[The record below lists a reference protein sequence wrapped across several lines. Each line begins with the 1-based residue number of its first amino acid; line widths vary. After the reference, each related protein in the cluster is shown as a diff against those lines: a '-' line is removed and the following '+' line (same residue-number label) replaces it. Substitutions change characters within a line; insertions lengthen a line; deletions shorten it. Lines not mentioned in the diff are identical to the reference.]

1 MTLKNWNTNK
11 PKKWGC
17 YKLPKQFT
25 EKFFQKSYETYL
37 KKVKDAGMKTYTDA
51 KGRTRTSGVRMQQP
65 RAYEQYKQ
73 IYQIMYSETQGVNTL
88 RRIVSETRATSE
100 KQVALA
106 YKLGA
111 HVAKVRP
118 DIVAESP
125 KISELRRATNAE
137 VKQYIKAFRQL
148 KEEEYGFARNP
159 RTGRL
164 EEWQNEVLRKDEEYQ
179 IYKAEVGS
187 P

>member
-1 MTLKNWNTNK
+1 M
-11 PKKWGC
+11 
-17 YKLPKQFT
+17 PKQFT

-37 KKVKDAGMKTYTDA
+37 KKVKDAEIKTYTDA
-51 KGRTRTSGVRMQQP
+51 KGKTRTSGVRMQQP

-73 IYQIMYSETQGVNTL
+73 IYQIMYSETHGVNTL

-111 HVAKVRP
+111 RGAKKRP
-118 DIVAESP
+118 DIVAEAP
-125 KISELRRATNAE
+125 KMSELRRATNAE
-137 VKQYIKAFRQL
+137 VRQYIKAFHKL
-148 KEEEYGFARNP
+148 KEEEYGFRRNP
-159 RTGRL
+159 ETKKL
-164 EEWQNEVLRKDEEYQ
+164 EDWQYEELRKDEEYHT
-179 IYKAEVGS
+179 YMTEVGS